1 MNRKIVCFLLL
12 IYVLVIIGCQ
22 KAEEVNSFTALSTI
36 QFARKQADGYEIK
49 IGKETIP
56 FNILKKIIKTDSVE
70 VSVVSLASKAEV
82 LKQYIK
88 LEDNINTFTLL
99 KMDPADEQTVVLMKG
114 NGGIEGVEP
123 EPGKIKV
130 KFVNYNK
137 ELASN
142 EAAIHLVFQELKE
155 FDFGM
160 FMSVYYDI
168 STDTVFN
175 VSRKVPADYTA
186 LPVKN
191 PQVRST
197 DYVGRFLVLKA
208 DKKPLLKEGQPVY
221 LYLESSNTSAGIF
234 ISTIPDGVI
243 SKKED
248 YFDTWTPSPGWAY
261 PFSNF
266 LIK

>member
-12 IYVLVIIGCQ
+12 ISVLVITGCQ
-22 KAEEVNSFTALSTI
+22 KGEEINSFTALSTV
-36 QFARKQADGYEIK
+36 QFAHKQAEGYEIK

-56 FNILKKIIKTDSVE
+56 FNILKKIIRSDSVE
-70 VSVVSLASKAEV
+70 VSVVSLTSKTEV

-88 LEDNINTFTLL
+88 LEENTNKFTLL

-114 NGGIEGVEP
+114 NGEIEGVVP

-142 EAAIHLVFQELKE
+142 EESIHLVFQELKE

-175 VSRKVPADYTA
+175 VSRKVPQDYA
-186 LPVKN
+186 VIPVKR
-191 PQVRST
+191 PQVGASEF
-197 DYVGRFLVLKA
+197 VGRFLVLKT
-208 DKKPLLKEGQPVY
+208 DKKPFLKDGEPVY
-221 LYLESSNTSAGIF
+221 LYLQSSNTSAGIF

-248 YFDTWTPSPGWAY
+248 YFDTWTPSPGWSY